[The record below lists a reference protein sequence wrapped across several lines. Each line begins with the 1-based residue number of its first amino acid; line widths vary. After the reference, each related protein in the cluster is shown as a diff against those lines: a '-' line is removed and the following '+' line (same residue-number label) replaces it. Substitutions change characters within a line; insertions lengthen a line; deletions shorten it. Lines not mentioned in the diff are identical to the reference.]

1 MHRISNPPL
10 RCGFVTGDGR
20 RYMETA
26 TSAPTKGTPKLMK
39 FERILLS
46 KIETRLE
53 VNGTKG
59 A

>member
-1 MHRISNPPL
+1 
-10 RCGFVTGDGR
+10 
-20 RYMETA
+20 META
-26 TSAPTKGTPKLMK
+26 TSAPTKGTPRLVK

-53 VNGTKG
+53 VNGIKG